1 MVNSYKNIVRIKV
14 LAEAFTKLP
23 HKIVFVG
30 GAVVELYCDDP
41 ARVEVRPTDDVDVVV
56 EIMNKGSY
64 ALLEEELRVIGF
76 QPDMFSSVIC
86 RHKYHDIVIDIMPT
100 DADILGF
107 TNLWY
112 KDGLAQSITCE
123 LDEKLS
129 IEIFPLS
136 YFLGSKFE
144 VLKSDRHGKD
154 YRMNSDFEDIVYIF
168 DNRLNIEKEILNLEG
183 DVKEYL
189 RIAISNLLS
198 RPYIEEEI
206 GANLEFS
213 NRNKRRDRILSIWKS
228 II

>member
-14 LAEAFTKLP
+14 LAEAFTELL

-41 ARVEVRPTDDVDVVV
+41 ARAEVRPTDDVDVVV
-56 EIMNKGSY
+56 EVINKGSY
-64 ALLEEELRVIGF
+64 ALLEEELRAIGF
-76 QPDMFSSVIC
+76 QPDMFSPVIC

-112 KDGLAQSITCE
+112 KDGMEESITYQ

-129 IEIFPLS
+129 IQIFSLP
-136 YFLGSKFE
+136 YFLASKFE
-144 VLKSDRHGKD
+144 ALKSDRHGKD
-154 YRMNSDFEDIVYIF
+154 YRMNSDFEDIIYIF
-168 DNRLNIEKEILNLEG
+168 DNRLNIKDEILNLEG
-183 DVKEYL
+183 NVKDYL
-189 RIAISNLLS
+189 ERAIANLLS
-198 RPYIEEEI
+198 RPHIEEEI

-213 NRNKRRDRILSIWKS
+213 TLTKRKQRILSIWKS